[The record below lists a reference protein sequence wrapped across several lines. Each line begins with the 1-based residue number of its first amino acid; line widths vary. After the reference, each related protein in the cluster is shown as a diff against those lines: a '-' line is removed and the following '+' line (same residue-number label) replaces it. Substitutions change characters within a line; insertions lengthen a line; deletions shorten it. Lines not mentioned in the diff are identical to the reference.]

1 MKSAIETSQG
11 DGFAVAQQKLIHSG
25 KVLKDDVTLEQ
36 AEVKENGF
44 LVCMITKVCLLLKLQ
59 VESNSLFSQP
69 KAAPRAPSTAATAA
83 AAAPPAP
90 ASVSS
95 TDRSA
100 ASTSTPSTETN
111 TSVASITPAA
121 QATTTETTNVVQE
134 ESSAAVRQ
142 LCDMG
147 FPEDQVH
154 AALRAAFN
162 NADRAVEY
170 LMNGIP
176 ENIPA
181 AAAPASAEQVPSTD
195 GVPAGGIE
203 SFRQYPQFDQMRR
216 MVQSNPAALPAVL
229 QQIGTQSPE
238 YLRLIHDNQEEFV
251 RMMNEPVTEAAAAAV
266 PNPPPSSA
274 ALPSSGS
281 NPSAAEM
288 MQVFQS
294 MPPEQRQQMATA
306 MGMSPEQMQ
315 QLTQMMA
322 TMPPEAI
329 SQLLASMGAAAG
341 GVGPGGVGGPS
352 PGVHQVQL
360 TDEEMAAVN
369 RLCDMGFDR
378 NDVIQAYLA
387 CEKNEALA
395 ANFLMDMGN

>member
-1 MKSAIETSQG
+1 MDAEVSHTIAQVKSAIETSQG

-44 LVCMITKVCLLLKLQ
+44 LVCMITK
-59 VESNSLFSQP
+59 P
-69 KAAPRAPSTAATAA
+69 KAAPRAPSTAAT
-83 AAAPPAP
+83 AAPPAP

-203 SFRQYPQFDQMRR
+203 SFRQHPQFDQMRR

-341 GVGPGGVGGPS
+341 GVGPGGVGAGGPS